1 MVSVREAVKWKYDVD
16 VYWVARASVESERI
30 AVDRASLV
38 ASKLEL

>member
-16 VYWVARASVESERI
+16 VYWVARAVESERI